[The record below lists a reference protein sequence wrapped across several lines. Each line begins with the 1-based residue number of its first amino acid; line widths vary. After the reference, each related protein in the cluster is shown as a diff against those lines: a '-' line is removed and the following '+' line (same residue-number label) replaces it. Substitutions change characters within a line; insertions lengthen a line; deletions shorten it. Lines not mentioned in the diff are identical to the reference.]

1 MAPLKFSS
9 NFKCKALFGFRF
21 PTLSQELIT
30 LESLPL
36 EVLNDLHV
44 DFDPYVVSSNK
55 K

>member
-9 NFKCKALFGFRF
+9 NFKCKALFGFRC
-21 PTLSQELIT
+21 PTLPQEPT
-30 LESLPL
+30 ALESLPL

-44 DFDPYVVSSNK
+44 DFDPNVVSSNK